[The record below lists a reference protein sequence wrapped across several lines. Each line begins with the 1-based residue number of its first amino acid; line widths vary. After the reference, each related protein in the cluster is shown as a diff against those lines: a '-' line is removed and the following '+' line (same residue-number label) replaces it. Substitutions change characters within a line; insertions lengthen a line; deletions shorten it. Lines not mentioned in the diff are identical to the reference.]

1 MGPDTGVEPVLN
13 EYESFVLPIYE
24 SGTRASYVNR
34 THIPGVQN
42 PCTSHCTKKAYKMY
56 FILALSTRKCKLVK
70 NRTLLQQI
78 RAMNFRDTDSWRNQG
93 L

>member
-1 MGPDTGVEPVLN
+1 MEEFAYCIRNGPDTGVEPVLN

-42 PCTSHCTKKAYKMY
+42 PCTSHCTKEAYKM
-56 FILALSTRKCKLVK
+56 C
-70 NRTLLQQI
+70 TLFLH
-78 RAMNFRDTDSWRNQG
+78 
-93 L
+93 